1 MLAWYATKSASK
13 HNAHMV
19 LFIPLTSYGLFLEL
33 GTAKVI
39 LISVC
44 TKQKF
49 IIALGSGNSPLLRNE
64 FPLAERT
71 RLDYLLLLDVLHQV
85 IAQILVGRAD
95 DALLQL
101 VLRDA
106 RAFRQQFPAA
116 VAAIGVQ
123 GYRVHLVHVERG
135 AVCHAEDGYL
145 TAARLRDVYRVDDAR
160 GGIEIETEV
169 LEGSPVRS
177 AFAGLVAKQQDV
189 VVGRSHAVGP

>member
-49 IIALGSGNSPLLRNE
+49 IIAFGSGNSPLLRNE

-71 RLDYLLLLDVLHQV
+71 RLDYFLLLDVLHQV

-101 VLRDA
+101 ILGDA
-106 RAFRQQFPAA
+106 RTFCLLYTSPSPRDYAA
-116 VAAIGVQ
+116 S
-123 GYRVHLVHVERG
+123 RMP
-135 AVCHAEDGYL
+135 
-145 TAARLRDVYRVDDAR
+145 
-160 GGIEIETEV
+160 
-169 LEGSPVRS
+169 SS
-177 AFAGLVAKQQDV
+177 A
-189 VVGRSHAVGP
+189 